1 MAALGLG
8 IGLPAAIT
16 RDPAE
21 LRFLRLLFVV
31 ALLVRCALAAVLYIK
46 LPYGYFAPDETG
58 TILAASD
65 YLANRPTRSLGAH
78 GQAWA
83 YLNILIFDI
92 FGTEPMLPRL
102 WNCLVGAMTPV
113 IGYALAR
120 DFGAIRGARWSAVL
134 IGFFP
139 SLVLWSS
146 LNLHDVDAYLV
157 ILIALL
163 LTTRLQQDPRWWRV
177 VALALALLATY
188 LLRIFAD
195 AALFIAVVA
204 GLLAWRLRL
213 PQRLAIRIV
222 GVAGAAGVA
231 VVVGA
236 LVFPRAGEFIYARSG
251 LSLLAGLRRSLASGA
266 RSAVDVDPGL
276 QSLGGVLAFLPV
288 GLVDFFLRPFP
299 WEGGSG
305 LNLLTRP
312 EVIFYYLLLPLV
324 GIGMALAVRKAASR
338 ALPRL
343 VFLGVTGLG
352 YSLTLSNL
360 GTIYRERDE
369 LLIVMFTFVGVA
381 IDAIVSRLRTWR
393 RRRT

>member
-1 MAALGLG
+1 
-8 IGLPAAIT
+8 
-16 RDPAE
+16 
-21 LRFLRLLFVV
+21 
-31 ALLVRCALAAVLYIK
+31 
-46 LPYGYFAPDETG
+46 
-58 TILAASD
+58 
-65 YLANRPTRSLGAH
+65 
-78 GQAWA
+78 
-83 YLNILIFDI
+83 
-92 FGTEPMLPRL
+92 
-102 WNCLVGAMTPV
+102 
-113 IGYALAR
+113 
-120 DFGAIRGARWSAVL
+120 
-134 IGFFP
+134 
-139 SLVLWSS
+139 
-146 LNLHDVDAYLV
+146 V

-177 VALALALLATY
+177 VALALALFATY

-213 PQRLAIRIV
+213 PQRVAIGIV
-222 GVAGAAGVA
+222 GGAGAAGVA

-236 LVFPRAGEFIYARSG
+236 LVFPRAGQFIYARSG
-251 LSLLAGLRRSLASGA
+251 LSLLAGLRHSLASGA

-276 QSLGGVLAFLPV
+276 QSLGGVLAFLPI

-312 EVIFYYLLLPLV
+312 EVVFYYLLLPLV
-324 GIGMALAVRKAASR
+324 GIGMALAIRKAASR
-338 ALPRL
+338 AVPSL

-381 IDAIVSRLRTWR
+381 IDAIASRLRKLR
-393 RRRT
+393 VGAEPDGGVGQS